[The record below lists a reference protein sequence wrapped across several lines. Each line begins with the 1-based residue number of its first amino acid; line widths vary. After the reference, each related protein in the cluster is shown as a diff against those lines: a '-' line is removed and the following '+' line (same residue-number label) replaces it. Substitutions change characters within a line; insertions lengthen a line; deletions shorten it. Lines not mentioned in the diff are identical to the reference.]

1 MRKRF
6 SGRNVLATLFALGM
20 LTSTLAAQQP
30 RNRPAVQTPPVNSL
44 KVKYKTTAA
53 GQSSETTTMVRGAR
67 QRSEMHLGYGMDMV
81 NITQCDLKRTVQIS
95 DKTRKYVVTPMD
107 VTGTAAVGGADVK
120 TTSTPVTRGGVITY
134 VVSSID
140 TGERKEM
147 FGFNARH
154 VKTTTTMQSSPDAC
168 SQVNQRIETD
178 GWYIDLSSSLNCDF
192 GRAQMMRNPPSTGG
206 CRDQVRFRQE
216 GTGKTGFP
224 LMVTTTMYGPDGRA
238 MFTSTQEV
246 VELSREPLDAALFE
260 VPAGYIETN
269 NTQELYGMPSASE
282 VMAQANNGRQPTEDS
297 ATETTSAGEAKTPGV
312 IRVGVVQ
319 INNKTDRQVS
329 TEALRQSLIGQIQG
343 GQVDAIALNALSRM
357 EAEVEAKQKQC
368 DYILYTDLTAMKSSK
383 LGGMFGRVA
392 GVSGA
397 AKTESKL
404 EFKLFAVGEATPLL
418 QSTAAAKEEG
428 DDASA
433 GTAIAQEARA
443 VSAELR
449 KRGRN

>member
-1 MRKRF
+1 MRKRL
-6 SGRNVLATLFALGM
+6 SGRNVLVILFALGM
-20 LTSTLAAQQP
+20 LTSTLVAQQQ
-30 RNRPAVQTPPVNSL
+30 RNRPATQTQPVNSL
-44 KVKYKTTAA
+44 KVKYKMTAA
-53 GQSSETTTMVRGAR
+53 GQSSETTTMVRGPR
-67 QRSEMHLGYGMDMV
+67 QRSEMRLGYGMDMV
-81 NITQCDLKRTVQIS
+81 NITQCDLKRTLQIS
-95 DKTRKYVVTPMD
+95 DKTRKYLVTPMD
-107 VTGTAAVGGADVK
+107 VTGSTDVGRADVK

-134 VVSSID
+134 VISSID

-147 FGFNARH
+147 FGFTARH
-154 VKTTTTMQSSPDAC
+154 VKTTMTMSSSPDAC

-178 GWYIDLSSSLNCDF
+178 GWYIDLSAAATCDF
-192 GRAQMMRNPPSTGG
+192 SRAQAMTNPSPTGG
-206 CRDQVRFRQE
+206 CRDHVRFRQE

-246 VELSREPLDAALFE
+246 VELSREPLDASLFD
-260 VPAGYIETN
+260 VPAGYVETTN
-269 NTQELYGMPSASE
+269 SQELYGMPSASD
-282 VMAQANNGRQPTEDS
+282 VMAQANSARQPAEET
-297 ATETTSAGEAKTPGV
+297 ATGTTAGGDAKTPGA

-319 INNKTDRQVS
+319 INNKTDKQVS

-343 GQVDAIALNALSRM
+343 GQVEAVALNALSRM
-357 EAEVEAKQKQC
+357 EAEAEAKAKQC

-392 GVSGA
+392 GVSGV

-404 EFKLFAVGEATPLL
+404 EFKLFPVGESTPVL

-433 GTAIAQEARA
+433 GAAIAQEARL

>member
-1 MRKRF
+1 
-6 SGRNVLATLFALGM
+6 
-20 LTSTLAAQQP
+20 
-30 RNRPAVQTPPVNSL
+30 
-44 KVKYKTTAA
+44 
-53 GQSSETTTMVRGAR
+53 MVRGAR
-67 QRSEMHLGYGMDMV
+67 QRSEMNLGSGMDMV
-81 NITQCDLKRTVQIS
+81 NITQCDLKRTLQIS

-107 VTGTAAVGGADVK
+107 VTGSSAVGGADVK

-140 TGERKEM
+140 TGERKDM
-147 FGFNARH
+147 FGFQARH

-168 SQVNQRIETD
+168 SPVNQRIETD
-178 GWYIDLSSSLNCDF
+178 GWYIDFSAALNCDF

-246 VELSREPLDAALFE
+246 VELSREPLDAALFD
-260 VPAGYIETN
+260 VPAGYVETS
-269 NTQELYGMPSASE
+269 NTQELYGMPSTSE
-282 VMAQANNGRQPTEDS
+282 LMAQTNSGRQSTEDNS
-297 ATETTSAGEAKTPGV
+297 GQTSSSREAKMPGT

-329 TEALRQSLIGQIQG
+329 TEAQRQSLIGQIQG
-343 GQVDAIALNALSRM
+343 GQIEAVALNAISRT
-357 EAEVEAKQKQC
+357 EAEVEAKAKQC
-368 DYILYTDLTAMKSSK
+368 DYILFTDITTMKSSK

-392 GVSGA
+392 GVSGV
-397 AKTESKL
+397 AKTESKV
-404 EFKLFAVGEATPLL
+404 EFKLFAVGESTPLL
-418 QSTAAAKEEG
+418 QSTASAKEEG
-428 DDASA
+428 DDASL
-433 GTAIAQEARA
+433 GTSITQEARL
-443 VSAELR
+443 VSAEVR

>member
-1 MRKRF
+1 MRKRL
-6 SGRNVLATLFALGM
+6 SGRNMLATLFALGM
-20 LTSTLAAQQP
+20 LTSALAAQQP
-30 RNRPAVQTPPVNSL
+30 RNRPAAQTQPVNSL

-53 GQSSETTTMVRGAR
+53 GQSSETTTMVRGPR
-67 QRSEMHLGYGMDMV
+67 QRSEMRLGYGMDMV

-107 VTGTAAVGGADVK
+107 VTGSAAASVADVK
-120 TTSTPVTRGGVITY
+120 TTSTPVTRGGVVTY

-147 FGFNARH
+147 FGFTARH
-154 VKTTTTMQSSPDAC
+154 VKTTMTMSSSPDAC

-178 GWYIDLSSSLNCDF
+178 GWYIDLSAAATCDF
-192 GRAQMMRNPPSTGG
+192 GRAQMTSNPPPSGG

-260 VPAGYIETN
+260 IPPGYVETT
-269 NTQELYGMPSASE
+269 NTQELYATPSASE
-282 VMAQANNGRQPTEDS
+282 IMAQANSGRQPAEDS
-297 ATETTSAGEAKTPGV
+297 PTETSSSSEAKTPGA

-319 INNKTDRQVS
+319 INNKTDKQVS

-343 GQVDAIALNALSRM
+343 GQVDAVALNALSRM
-357 EAEVEAKQKQC
+357 EAEAETKAKQC
-368 DYILYTDLTAMKSSK
+368 DYILYTDLTTLKSSK

-404 EFKLFAVGEATPLL
+404 EFKLFAVGESTPLL

-428 DDASA
+428 EDASA
-433 GTAIAQEARA
+433 GAAITQEARL

>member
-1 MRKRF
+1 MRKRL
-6 SGRNVLATLFALGM
+6 SGRNMLATLFALGM
-20 LTSTLAAQQP
+20 LTSTIAAQQP
-30 RNRPAVQTPPVNSL
+30 RNRPATQTPIYSL
-44 KVKYKTTAA
+44 KVKYKTTSA
-53 GQSSETTTMVRGAR
+53 GQSSETTTMVRGVR
-67 QRSEMHLGYGMDMV
+67 QRSEMRLGYGMDIV

-95 DKTRKYVVTPMD
+95 DKTRKYVVSPMD
-107 VTGTAAVGGADVK
+107 VTGSTAAGVPDVK
-120 TTSTPVTRGGVITY
+120 TTSTPVTRGGVLTY

-140 TGERKEM
+140 TGERKEL
-147 FGFNARH
+147 FGFTARH
-154 VKTTTTMQSSPDAC
+154 VKMTTTMSSSADAC

-178 GWYIDLSSSLNCDF
+178 GWYIDLPAAASCDF
-192 GRAQMMRNPPSTGG
+192 GRAQAMTNPSSIGG

-260 VPAGYIETN
+260 VPAGYVETTN
-269 NTQELYGMPSASE
+269 SQELYATPSASE
-282 VMAQANNGRQPTEDS
+282 IMAQANSGRQPTEDS
-297 ATETTSAGEAKTPGV
+297 ASETASAGEAKTPGA

-329 TEALRQSLIGQIQG
+329 TEVLRQSLIGQIQG
-343 GQVDAIALNALSRM
+343 GQVYAVALNALSRM
-357 EAEVEAKQKQC
+357 EAEAEAKAKQC
-368 DYILYTDLTAMKSSK
+368 DYILYTDLTTLKSSK

-404 EFKLFAVGEATPLL
+404 EFKLFAVGESTPLL

-428 DDASA
+428 DEASA
-433 GTAIAQEARA
+433 GTAIAQEARL

>member
-1 MRKRF
+1 MRIRS
-6 SGRNVLATLFALGM
+6 SGRNVLVALLAM
-20 LTSTLAAQQP
+20 VVLTSTLAAQQQ
-30 RNRPAVQTPPVNSL
+30 RNRPAGQTPPVNSL
-44 KVKYKTTAA
+44 KVKYKTTSA
-53 GQSSETTTMVRGAR
+53 GQSSEMTTMVRGVR
-67 QRSEMHLGYGMDMV
+67 QRSEMRLGYGMDIV
-81 NITQCDLKRTVQIS
+81 NITQCDLKRMVQIS

-107 VTGTAAVGGADVK
+107 VTVSAPASAADVK
-120 TTSTPVTRGGVITY
+120 TTSTPVTRGGVLTY
-134 VVSSID
+134 VISLID

-147 FGFNARH
+147 FGFTARH
-154 VKTTTTMQSSPDAC
+154 VKTNMTMSSSPDAC

-178 GWYIDLSSSLNCDF
+178 GWYIDLPATASCDL
-192 GRAQMMRNPPSTGG
+192 GRAQMMTNPSPTGG

-246 VELSREPLDAALFE
+246 VELSRDPLDAALFE
-260 VPAGYIETN
+260 VPAGYIETTN
-269 NTQELYGMPSASE
+269 SQELYAMPSASE
-282 VMAQANNGRQPTEDS
+282 IMAQANSGRQPAEDS
-297 ATETTSAGEAKTPGV
+297 PTQTTSSGEAKAPGA

-319 INNKTDRQVS
+319 INNKTDKQIS

-343 GQVDAIALNALSRM
+343 GQVDAVALNALSRM
-357 EAEVEAKQKQC
+357 EAEAEAKAKQC
-368 DYILYTDLTAMKSSK
+368 DYILYTDLTTLKSSK

-404 EFKLFAVGEATPLL
+404 EFKLFAVGESTPLL
-418 QSTAAAKEEG
+418 QSSAAAKEEG
-428 DDASA
+428 DDVSA
-433 GTAIAQEARA
+433 GSAISQEARL